1 MLSLSRESAF
11 RATREFAAPLPLVLH
26 SPGKSGVLTFDY
38 GWPWSE
44 GTEIC
49 VHRLLVPKV
58 VDQEGED
65 SDQDWTWKKLCLQ
78 GGKRISRI
86 LAEVMGNSTADL
98 CDFSGVELL
107 PRSTKKPQMF
117 PVTMQQMPADTQ
129 HPQGCVKIDWKPTY
143 ITDLRRL
150 KESVV
155 AYGMH
160 STYVRQ
166 VKNNW
171 AIQNRL
177 IPQN

>member
-1 MLSLSRESAF
+1 MECCSDMYSEVFVSGFEWNVSAKPLLCLGQSVEAEKLFWDRLNLEGMLSLSRESAF
-11 RATREFAAPLPLVLH
+11 RATWEFAAPLPLVLH

-78 GGKRISRI
+78 GGKHISRI

-107 PRSTKKPQMF
+107 PRSTKN
-117 PVTMQQMPADTQ
+117 
-129 HPQGCVKIDWKPTY
+129 
-143 ITDLRRL
+143 L
-150 KESVV
+150 KCF
-155 AYGMH
+155 
-160 STYVRQ
+160 Q
-166 VKNNW
+166 
-171 AIQNRL
+171 
-177 IPQN
+177 